1 MKSYNR
7 GKTLNRVI
15 KSEVLLIHFRLK
27 IYILLFSLWGAGG
40 FAQNTY
46 IDPTVTAAMILYS
59 ENLKAKQNDVI
70 DETSKLKDAQAWVG
84 TQMVLANDIQNKI
97 LKGLK
102 EVSGTLQNGI
112 QVKEIYSELNKCYT
126 YSSQVVKLASARP
139 EFAVFGVHA
148 SQKTYEQSLK
158 IVTDIS
164 DILASGELNL
174 ATSGDRYKILHNI
187 SENVKNL
194 KLWLLAIKLRL
205 EKAIRL
211 GFWNSVNPFAG
222 YINTDK
228 GIVENIMNRY
238 KRNF

>member
-1 MKSYNR
+1 MKPH
-7 GKTLNRVI
+7 KTSLRNTRKTPSPLERVG
-15 KSEVLLIHFRLK
+15 VR
-27 IYILLFSLWGAGG
+27 LLFLLFPLWSTGS
-40 FAQNTY
+40 FSQNTY

-84 TQMVLANDIQNKI
+84 TQMVVANDIQNKI

-112 QVKEIYSELNKCYT
+112 QVKEIYSELNKCYN
-126 YSSQVVKLASARP
+126 YSSQVVQLASQHP
-139 EFAVFGVHA
+139 QYTIFGVEA

-158 IVTDIS
+158 IVTDVS

-174 ATSGDRYKILHNI
+174 ATAGDRYKILHNI

-205 EKAIRL
+205 EKANRL
-211 GFWNSVNPFAG
+211 GFWNSINPFAG

>member
-1 MKSYNR
+1 MK
-7 GKTLNRVI
+7 K
-15 KSEVLLIHFRLK
+15 FK
-27 IYILLFSLWGAGG
+27 IFLLFFALCSATG

-59 ENLKAKQNDVI
+59 ENLKAKQNEVVE
-70 DETSKLKDAQAWVG
+70 ETSKLKNAQTWVG
-84 TQMVLANDIQNKI
+84 TQMVAANDIQNKL

-112 QVKEIYSELNKCYT
+112 QVKEIYSELNKCYK
-126 YSSQVVKLASARP
+126 YSSEVVQLASKHP
-139 EFAVFGVHA
+139 QYAVFGTKA
-148 SQKTYEQSLK
+148 SQKTYEQSFK
-158 IVTDIS
+158 IVTDVS

-174 ATSGDRYKILHNI
+174 ATAGDRYKILHNI
-187 SENVKNL
+187 SGNVKSL

-205 EKAIRL
+205 EKANRL
-211 GFWNSVNPFAG
+211 GFWNSINPFAG

-228 GIVENIMNRY
+228 AIVENIMNRY

>member
-1 MKSYNR
+1 MKKFNIS
-7 GKTLNRVI
+7 
-15 KSEVLLIHFRLK
+15 
-27 IYILLFSLWGAGG
+27 ILFICLGSSA

-59 ENLKAKQNDVI
+59 ENLKAKQNQVI
-70 DETSKLKDAQAWVG
+70 DETSKLKDAQTWVG
-84 TQMVLANDIQNKI
+84 TQMVAANDIQNKI

-112 QVKEIYSELNKCYT
+112 QVQQIYAELNKCYK
-126 YSSQVVKLASARP
+126 YSSEVVQLASAHP
-139 EFAVFGVHA
+139 EYAIFGAKA

-158 IVTDIS
+158 IVTDVS

-174 ATSGDRYKILHNI
+174 ATAGDRYKILFNI

-194 KLWLLAIKLRL
+194 KLWLLAIKLKL
-205 EKAIRL
+205 EKANRL
-211 GFWNSVNPFAG
+211 GFWNSINPFAG

-228 GIVENIMNRY
+228 SIVENIMY
-238 KRNF
+238 KYKHNF

>member
-1 MKSYNR
+1 MKKYKPQNPQR
-7 GKTLNRVI
+7 GLSINSLSWRVWRRLF
-15 KSEVLLIHFRLK
+15 LLILP
-27 IYILLFSLWGAGG
+27 LWGTWG
-40 FAQNTY
+40 FSQNTY

-70 DETSKLKDAQAWVG
+70 DETCQAWVG
-84 TQMVLANDIQNKI
+84 TQMVVANDIQNKI

-112 QVKEIYSELNKCYT
+112 QVKEIYSELNKCYN
-126 YSSQVVKLASARP
+126 YSSQVVQLASAHP
-139 EFAVFGVHA
+139 QYAIFGVKA
-148 SQKTYEQSLK
+148 SQKTYEQSIK
-158 IVTDIS
+158 IVTDVS

-174 ATSGDRYKILHNI
+174 ATAGDRYKILHNI

-205 EKAIRL
+205 EKANRL
-211 GFWNSVNPFAG
+211 GFWNSINPFAG

>member
-1 MKSYNR
+1 MKTH
-7 GKTLNRVI
+7 KTSLRNTRKTPSPLERVG
-15 KSEVLLIHFRLK
+15 VR
-27 IYILLFSLWGAGG
+27 LLFLLLPLWGTGV
-40 FAQNTY
+40 FSQNTY

-84 TQMVLANDIQNKI
+84 TQMVVANDIQNKI

-112 QVKEIYSELNKCYT
+112 QVKEIYSELNKCYN
-126 YSSQVVKLASARP
+126 YSSQVVQLASQHPQYAI
-139 EFAVFGVHA
+139 FGVKA

-158 IVTDIS
+158 IVTDVS

-174 ATSGDRYKILHNI
+174 ATAGDRYKILHNI

-205 EKAIRL
+205 EKANRL
-211 GFWNSVNPFAG
+211 GFWNSINPFAG

-228 GIVENIMNRY
+228 DIVENIMNRY

>member
-1 MKSYNR
+1 MKKFS
-7 GKTLNRVI
+7 
-15 KSEVLLIHFRLK
+15 LK
-27 IYILLFSLWGAGG
+27 IVILLFSFWGTMS
-40 FAQNTY
+40 FSQNTY

-59 ENLKAKQNDVI
+59 ENLKAKQNEVI

-84 TQMVLANDIQNKI
+84 TQMVAANEIQNKI

-112 QVKEIYSELNKCYT
+112 QVQQIYSELNKCYN
-126 YSSQVVKLASARP
+126 YSSEVVQLASAHP
-139 EFAVFGVHA
+139 QYAIFGVKA

-158 IVTDIS
+158 IVTDVS
-164 DILASGELNL
+164 DVLASGELNL
-174 ATSGDRYKILHNI
+174 ATAGDRYKILHNI
-187 SENVKNL
+187 SENLKNL

-205 EKAIRL
+205 EKVNRL
-211 GFWNSVNPFAG
+211 GFWNFINPFAG

-228 GIVENIMNRY
+228 GIVENIMNKY

>member
-1 MKSYNR
+1 MKKFSMLFL
-7 GKTLNRVI
+7 GFCG
-15 KSEVLLIHFRLK
+15 LL
-27 IYILLFSLWGAGG
+27 S
-40 FAQNTY
+40 AQNTY

-59 ENLKAKQNDVI
+59 ENLKAKQNEVI
-70 DETSKLKDAQAWVG
+70 DETSKLKDAQTWVG
-84 TQMVLANDIQNKI
+84 TQMVAANDIQNKI

-112 QVKEIYSELNKCYT
+112 QVQEIYSELNKCYT
-126 YSSQVVKLASARP
+126 YSSQVVQLASQHPQYAI
-139 EFAVFGVHA
+139 FGVKA

-158 IVTDIS
+158 IVTDVS

-174 ATSGDRYKILHNI
+174 ATAGDRYKILHNI
-187 SENVKNL
+187 SNVKNL

-205 EKAIRL
+205 EKANRL
-211 GFWNSVNPFAG
+211 GFWNSINPFAG

-228 GIVENIMNRY
+228 AIVDDIMNRY

>member
-1 MKSYNR
+1 MKTH
-7 GKTLNRVI
+7 KTSLRNTRKTPSPLERVG
-15 KSEVLLIHFRLK
+15 VR
-27 IYILLFSLWGAGG
+27 LLFLLLPLWGTGV
-40 FAQNTY
+40 FSQNTY

-84 TQMVLANDIQNKI
+84 TQMVVANDIQNKI

-112 QVKEIYSELNKCYT
+112 QVKEIYSELNKCYN
-126 YSSQVVKLASARP
+126 YSSQVVQLASQHP
-139 EFAVFGVHA
+139 QYTIFGVKA

-158 IVTDIS
+158 IVTDVS

-174 ATSGDRYKILHNI
+174 ATAGDRYKILHNI

-205 EKAIRL
+205 EKANRL
-211 GFWNSVNPFAG
+211 GFWNSINPFAG

-228 GIVENIMNRY
+228 DIVENIMNRY

>member
-1 MKSYNR
+1 MKTH
-7 GKTLNRVI
+7 KTSLRNTRKIPSPLERVW
-15 KSEVLLIHFRLK
+15 VR
-27 IYILLFSLWGAGG
+27 LLFLLLPLWGTGG
-40 FAQNTY
+40 FSQNTY

-84 TQMVLANDIQNKI
+84 TQMVVANDIQNKI

-112 QVKEIYSELNKCYT
+112 QVKEIYSELNKCYN
-126 YSSQVVKLASARP
+126 YSSQVVQLASQHP
-139 EFAVFGVHA
+139 QYTIFGVKA

-158 IVTDIS
+158 IVTDVS

-174 ATSGDRYKILHNI
+174 ATAGDRYKTLHNI

-205 EKAIRL
+205 EKANRL
-211 GFWNSVNPFAG
+211 GFWNSINPFAG

-228 GIVENIMNRY
+228 DIVENIMNRY